1 MRLHHGLA
9 TLKLSAAPES
19 RATGVISTAA
29 TDQEGEGP
37 MDPFSYESRRVIVT
51 GCSSGMGEATT
62 RLLLERGAEVH
73 GIDIN
78 PTETALASF
87 HMCDLRDFEAIEAT
101 VASIA
106 GPFDSLFNCAGLPQT
121 FPALD
126 VMKVNFIG
134 MRHLTQCVI
143 SKMEPGSAVTTISST
158 AGFGYLA
165 RLPTVLEFVNTRDE
179 QSALAWCES
188 HQDVIAEGYQFSK
201 EAIIVWTMALSNP
214 LIKQGIRINCTSPGP
229 TSTAMMPHFEKAM
242 GRQFMESFP
251 RPIGRNATPEEQ
263 ALPLLFLN
271 SKAASYVT
279 GHNLEVDGGF
289 IGGVLTGHV
298 DVSTL
303 MSGK

>member
-1 MRLHHGLA
+1 MN
-9 TLKLSAAPES
+9 
-19 RATGVISTAA
+19 
-29 TDQEGEGP
+29 
-37 MDPFSYESRRVIVT
+37 PFSYESKRVIVT

-62 RLLLERGAEVH
+62 RLLLEGGAEVH

-78 PTETALASF
+78 PTQAVLDSF
-87 HMCDLRDFEAIEAT
+87 QICDLRDFGAIEAT
-101 VASIA
+101 VAA
-106 GPFDSLFNCAGLPQT
+106 LDGTFDALFNCAGLPQT

-134 MRHLTQCVI
+134 MRRLTQCVVA
-143 SKMEPGSAVTTISST
+143 KMGSGSAITTISST

-165 RLPTVLEFVNTRDE
+165 RLPTVLEFVSTPDE
-179 QSALAWCES
+179 ESALAWCES
-188 HQDVIAEGYQFSK
+188 NMDLIAEGYQFSK
-201 EAIIVWTMALSNP
+201 EAIIVWTMAMSNP
-214 LIKQGIRINCTSPGP
+214 LINEGIRINCTSPGP

-242 GRQFMESFP
+242 GQKFMDSFP

-271 SKAASYVT
+271 SEAASYVT

-298 DVSTL
+298 DVSAL
-303 MSGK
+303 VSGTQ